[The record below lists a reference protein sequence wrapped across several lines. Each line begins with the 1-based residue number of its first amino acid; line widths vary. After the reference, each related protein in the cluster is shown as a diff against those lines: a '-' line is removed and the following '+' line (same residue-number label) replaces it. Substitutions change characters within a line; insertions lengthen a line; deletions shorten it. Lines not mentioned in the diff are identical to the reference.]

1 MKRLAAQLILHR
13 GDDFGMAVTD
23 VEDTEAAQ
31 TVDITA
37 SVEIAVGVGA
47 GIGPLDDCAGLADV
61 ARLAVLQKPG
71 VYVVA
76 KRLNRLFGDPARLFG
91 AGIGAFDER

>member
-1 MKRLAAQLILHR
+1 
-13 GDDFGMAVTD
+13 MAVTD
-23 VEDTEAAQ
+23 VKDTEAAQ

-37 SVEIAVGVGA
+37 AVEIAVRVGPA
-47 GIGPLDDCAGLADV
+47 SAHSSDCAGLADV
-61 ARLAVLQKPG
+61 ALAVLQKPG

-76 KRLNRLFGDPARLFG
+76 KRLNGLFGHPARLFG